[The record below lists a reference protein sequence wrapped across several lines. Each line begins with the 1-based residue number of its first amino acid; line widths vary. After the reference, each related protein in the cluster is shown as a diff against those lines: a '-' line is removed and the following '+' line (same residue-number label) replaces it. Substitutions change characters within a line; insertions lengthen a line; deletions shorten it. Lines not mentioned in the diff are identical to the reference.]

1 MRTRIGTQL
10 IAGAGAVS
18 ALVIGVM
25 AFVLIRAHT
34 GALLKERT
42 RSASQLSETIRQS
55 TYHDMLENR
64 RDNLH
69 RQISE
74 IGGMHGEGIRKVM
87 GYYRAP
93 EAAPRGSV
101 QSLRRVAPCLLILRT
116 QPGLAQALAV
126 ALDQGC
132 LKHLGGS
139 VSGYDTIFLAPT
151 DAEHLDAL
159 EEEVRR
165 FLGL

>member
-1 MRTRIGTQL
+1 MHIDDAILRHLRQSSVKDQTQL
-10 IAGAGAVS
+10 QGLLASEGL
-18 ALVIGVM
+18 ALTVP
-25 AFVLIRAHT
+25 T
-34 GALLKERT
+34 
-42 RSASQLSETIRQS
+42 LS
-55 TYHDMLENR
+55 R
-64 RDNLH
+64 RL
-69 RQISE
+69 RKL
-74 IGGMHGEGIRKVM
+74 GIRKVM

-101 QSLRRVAPCLLILRT
+101 QSLRTVAPCLLILRT